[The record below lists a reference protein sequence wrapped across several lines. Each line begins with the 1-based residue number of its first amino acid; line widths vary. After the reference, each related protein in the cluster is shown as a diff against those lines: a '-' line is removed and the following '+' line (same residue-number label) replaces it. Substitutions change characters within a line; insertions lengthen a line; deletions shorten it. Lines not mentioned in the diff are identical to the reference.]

1 MIEPIYWP
9 SLVLLHAYEYFQ
21 SAFIHLFSHHFNS
34 FHSSATDESP
44 DVSVIYR
51 ESIFSHVSICAS
63 IQSFNHPQ
71 IFSATVLIH
80 KSPIVS
86 IYPPLHHLSKSI
98 QLIHWSL
105 SLQPF
110 MNSFHPYFSHLS
122 IHACILFCIATPLIC
137 LFNTYHLH
145 THCILTIIFY
155 RKHSSSKKIP
165 VSPHR

>member
-1 MIEPIYWP
+1 MIEPIYRP
-9 SLVLLHAYEYFQ
+9 SLVLPHAYQYFQ

-63 IQSFNHPQ
+63 IQSFNHLQ
-71 IFSATVLIH
+71 IFSGTVLIH

-98 QLIHWSL
+98 QLIRWSL
-105 SLQPF
+105 YRFNLSWTVSIHILAIYPSMHASSPASL
-110 MNSFHPYFSHLS
+110 HLS
-122 IHACILFCIATPLIC
+122 SVYLTPTICIHIVYWL
-137 LFNTYHLH
+137 
-145 THCILTIIFY
+145 
-155 RKHSSSKKIP
+155 
-165 VSPHR
+165 